1 MVRTAQPAAWHRRLL
16 AAALPNLRLII
27 GIILLLLGL
36 GNLSCQM
43 EGSVGEGPV
52 VTPAVQWVR
61 TAHGWERP
69 DRWKRTELHA
79 PRLHPFVVA
88 AGQGLFSVF
97 GLVVC
102 ASDDRMRRRG

>member
-1 MVRTAQPAAWHRRLL
+1 M
-16 AAALPNLRLII
+16 
-27 GIILLLLGL
+27 LLLLGL

-43 EGSVGEGPV
+43 EGSTGERPV
-52 VTPAVQWVR
+52 VAPAVQWVR

-69 DRWKRTELHA
+69 DRWERTELHV

-97 GLVVC
+97 GLMLC
-102 ASDDRMRRRG
+102 ASDGQPRRRS